1 MVFTKVF
8 TNLKNDMA
16 DNTNLSET
24 LFKPR
29 AKHAET
35 STLIQYTHPKSNI
48 ATYSVLNGTS
58 QQSWYR
64 TIQRLQWIWRGL
76 SPIEIEEVLSRIA
89 LKDAPRSDDKFIDTI
104 VGYRKGNWSFEWSHQ
119 AMTWQQ
125 KALRE
130 ESGDKAADCWLRAAN
145 LYSIAAYPFING
157 DFLADQA
164 VVLAMKAF
172 ENATKFSSYV
182 VKKLTFKLEE
192 KGTTTG
198 FLHLPKDSRGPYPT
212 VIFCG
217 GLDNL
222 QSDYVSFFRKY
233 LAPKGIAMLTL
244 DMPSIGYSAKL
255 KLSEDTCKLQGEV
268 LTQLSEVPWID
279 HTRIGVMGF
288 RFGANI
294 AVRLAYIYPK
304 LIKGV
309 VALGPIIHAFFTQP
323 QLQKKI
329 PIMYLDVIASRLG
342 LFNIDEN
349 NLRLSL
355 SSYSLKNQ
363 GLIGRRMPVP
373 MMSVYWKG
381 DDISPKEDSQL
392 IARSSMDGDI
402 LAINEKPLYEGLEL
416 ALQNSADWIYK
427 KLI

>member
-1 MVFTKVF
+1 
-8 TNLKNDMA
+8 MA
-16 DNTNLSET
+16 NNTNLSET

-48 ATYSVLNGTS
+48 DSYSVLNGMS
-58 QQSWYR
+58 QQNWYR
-64 TIQRLQWIWRGL
+64 TIQRLQWIWRGI

-89 LKDAPRSDDKFIDTI
+89 IFDAPRSDDKFIDTV
-104 VGYRKGNWSFEWSHQ
+104 VGYRRGNWSFEWSHQ
-119 AMTWQQ
+119 AMIWQQ

-130 ESGDKAADCWLRAAN
+130 ISEEAAADCWLRAAN

-172 ENATKFSSYV
+172 ENAMKFSSFE
-182 VKKLTFKLEE
+182 VKKLTFKLTG
-192 KGTTTG
+192 KGTTSG
-198 FLHLPKDSRGPYPT
+198 FLHLPKECKGPYPT

-217 GLDNL
+217 GLDSL
-222 QSDYVSFFRKY
+222 QSDYVNFFRRD
-233 LAPKGIAMLTL
+233 LSPKGIAMLTV
-244 DMPSIGYSAKL
+244 DMPSIGYSVKQ
-255 KLSEDTCKLQGEV
+255 KLSENTCQLHGDILQ
-268 LTQLSEVPWID
+268 QLGDIPWID
-279 HTRIGVMGF
+279 HTRVGVMGF

-294 AVRLAYIYPK
+294 AVRLAYLYPK

-309 VALGPIIHAFFTQP
+309 VALGPLIHAFFTQAE
-323 QLQKKI
+323 LQKKI
-329 PIMYLDVIASRLG
+329 PIMYLDVLASRLG
-342 LFNIDEN
+342 LLNIDEN

-381 DDISPKEDSQL
+381 DEISPKEDSQL

-402 LAINEKPLYEGLEL
+402 VEIKEKPLYKGLEQ
-416 ALQNSADWIYK
+416 ALTKSADWIYA

>member
-1 MVFTKVF
+1 
-8 TNLKNDMA
+8 MA

-48 ATYSVLNGTS
+48 ATLSVLSGS
-58 QQSWYR
+58 GQQHWYR
-64 TIQRLQWIWRGL
+64 TIQRLQWIWRGI

-89 LKDAPRSDDKFIDTI
+89 LVDAPRSDDKFIDTI
-104 VGYRKGNWSFEWSHQ
+104 IGYRKGNWSFEWSHQ

-130 ESGDKAADCWLRAAN
+130 ESGDKAADCWLRAAH
-145 LYSIAAYPFING
+145 LYSIAAYPFIQG

-164 VVLAMKAF
+164 VVLSMKAF
-172 ENATKFSSYV
+172 EHAVKFSSYE
-182 VKKLTFKLEE
+182 VKKLTFKLEG

-198 FLHLPKDSRGPYPT
+198 FLHLPKDCRGPYPT
-212 VIFCG
+212 VLFCG

-222 QSDYVSFFRKY
+222 QSDHVNFFRKY
-233 LAPKGIAMLTL
+233 LSPKGIAMLTL
-244 DMPSIGYSAKL
+244 DMPTVGYSIKMKL
-255 KLSEDTCKLQGEV
+255 TEDTCQLQGQV
-268 LTQLSEVPWID
+268 LKQLAEVPWID

-288 RFGANI
+288 RFGGNV

-309 VALGPIIHAFFTQP
+309 VALGSLAHAFFTQSE
-323 QLQKKI
+323 LQKKV
-329 PIMYLDVIASRLG
+329 PVMYLDVLASRLG
-342 LFNIDEN
+342 LQNVNEN
-349 NLRLSL
+349 NLRLLL

-363 GLIGRRMPVP
+363 GLIGRRISVP
-373 MMSVYWKG
+373 MMGVYWKG
-381 DDISPKEDSQL
+381 DDISPKEDAQL

-402 LAINEKPLYEGLEL
+402 LAMNEKPLYEGLEL
-416 ALQNSADWIYK
+416 ALEKSADWIYH
-427 KLI
+427 KLL

>member
-1 MVFTKVF
+1 MS
-8 TNLKNDMA
+8 N
-16 DNTNLSET
+16 NTNLSET

-48 ATYSVLNGTS
+48 NTYSVLNGAS
-58 QQSWYR
+58 QQNWYR
-64 TIQRLQWIWRGL
+64 TIQRLLWIWRGI

-89 LKDAPRSDDKFIDTI
+89 VQDAPRSDDKFIDTV
-104 VGYRKGNWSFEWSHQ
+104 VGYRKGGWSFEWSHQ
-119 AMTWQQ
+119 AMIWQQ

-130 ESGDKAADCWLRAAN
+130 ESGDAAADCWLQAAH

-164 VVLAMKAF
+164 VILSMKAF
-172 ENATKFSSYV
+172 ENATKFSSFE
-182 VKKLTFKLEE
+182 VKKLTFKLEG

-198 FLHLPKDSRGPYPT
+198 FLHLPKDCRGPYPT
-212 VIFCG
+212 VLFCG
-217 GLDNL
+217 GLDGL
-222 QSDYVSFFRKY
+222 QSDYVSFFRHY
-233 LAPKGIAMLTL
+233 LSPKGIAMLTL
-244 DMPSIGYSAKL
+244 DMPAIGYSVKQKL
-255 KLSEDTCKLQGEV
+255 TEDTCQLQGEV
-268 LTQLSEVPWID
+268 LKQLSEVPWID
-279 HTRIGVMGF
+279 HTRVGVMGF
-288 RFGANI
+288 RFGGNI

-309 VALGPIIHAFFTQP
+309 VALGPLIHAFFTQAE
-323 QLQKKI
+323 LQKKI
-329 PIMYLDVIASRLG
+329 PVMYLDVLASRLG
-342 LFNIDEN
+342 LWNIDEN

-373 MMSVYWKG
+373 MMGVYWKG
-381 DDISPKEDSQL
+381 DEMSPKEDSQL

-402 LAINEKPLYEGLEL
+402 LAINDKPLYEGLEL
-416 ALQNSADWIYK
+416 ALQKSADWIYD